1 MTRFSINEV
10 IKLDMELENARRLS
24 EIIWRESAFGF
35 IYDLNVKRIGRRA
48 KLTRQQRR
56 HLIRKAGMR

>member
-24 EIIWRESAFGF
+24 EIIRRESAFGF
-35 IYDLNVKRIGRRA
+35 IYDSNMKRIGKRA

-56 HLIRKAGMR
+56 HFIRNAGMR

>member
-24 EIIWRESAFGF
+24 EMIRRESAFGF
-35 IYDLNVKRIGRRA
+35 IYDSNMKRICKRA

-56 HLIRKAGMR
+56 HFIRKAGMR